1 MDDQRTDREGSF
13 VNPFKLMGPN
23 SYTRMVKILRLF
35 DQMISE
41 CNAER
46 QTAAD
51 RNDEATADKSSQ
63 AIEKLKEFRSEWEE
77 LMRETEPGDRNNY
90 PTA

>member
-1 MDDQRTDREGSF
+1 MDDQRTDRESGG

-23 SYTRMVKILRLF
+23 SYTRMVETLRLF
-35 DQMISE
+35 DQIIAE

-51 RNDEATADKSSQ
+51 HNDEATADQRSQ
-63 AIEKLKEFRSEWEE
+63 AIEKLKEFRSGWED
-77 LMRETEPGDRNNY
+77 LMRKTEPGDRNNF
-90 PTA
+90 PTT